1 MRFPSPLA
9 FSEIS
14 VVRNEKKGEP
24 TENDTHFGTENKRL
38 KYVKTG

>member
-14 VVRNEKKGEP
+14 VVRKEKKGEP
-24 TENDTHFGTENKRL
+24 PENDTHLGTKNKRL
-38 KYVKTG
+38 KYVKMG